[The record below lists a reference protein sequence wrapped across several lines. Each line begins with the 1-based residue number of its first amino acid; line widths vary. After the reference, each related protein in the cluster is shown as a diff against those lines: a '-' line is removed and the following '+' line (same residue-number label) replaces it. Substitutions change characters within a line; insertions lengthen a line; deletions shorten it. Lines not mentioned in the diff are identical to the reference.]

1 MDKNLL
7 ELVKQAQTNGT
18 KKVISETKVEEYT
31 AIPNSIALSV
41 ISVPFETPKLLERSV
56 SGAVTTPCVATSL
69 EYKVSAFKSQ
79 ARESLGDLTK
89 GCSIEIHGYD
99 VVTDAHG
106 CPVLDENG
114 NYKPILSN
122 EDGSD
127 KEPFSLMEFRPQFG
141 VNYNKQS
148 FARLKDTD
156 MLNLVPN
163 RGVPRKVRTVQKAD
177 GSESI
182 SDSVDWTK
190 LSGLQAMM
198 EKPLLNAKLDDN
210 KAFIEYLGHIPVA
223 SNAPSKQ
230 ATANADA
237 KAKVAPSHGSAKAKD
252 SVEDKDPFATE

>member
-1 MDKNLL
+1 MNMDKNLL

-79 ARESLGDLTK
+79 ARESLGELTK

-99 VVTDAHG
+99 VVTDG
-106 CPVLDENG
+106 DGLPVLDENG

-127 KEPFSLMEFRPQFG
+127 KEPFSLMEFRPNS
-141 VNYNKQS
+141 VSTTTSN
-148 FARLKDTD
+148 RL
-156 MLNLVPN
+156 LV
-163 RGVPRKVRTVQKAD
+163 
-177 GSESI
+177 
-182 SDSVDWTK
+182 
-190 LSGLQAMM
+190 
-198 EKPLLNAKLDDN
+198 
-210 KAFIEYLGHIPVA
+210 
-223 SNAPSKQ
+223 
-230 ATANADA
+230 
-237 KAKVAPSHGSAKAKD
+237 
-252 SVEDKDPFATE
+252 

>member
-7 ELVKQAQTNGT
+7 ELVKQAQQNGT
-18 KKVISETKVEEYT
+18 QRVISETKVEEYT

-41 ISVPFETPKLLERSV
+41 ISVPFGAPKLLERSI
-56 SGAVTTPCVATSL
+56 SGSLTTPCVATSL

-79 ARESLGDLTK
+79 GRETLGDLTK

-99 VVTDAHG
+99 VVTDSDG
-106 CPVLDENG
+106 VPVLDENG
-114 NYKPILSN
+114 NYKPIVSN

-127 KEPFSLMEFRPQFG
+127 KEAFSLMEFRPQFG
-141 VNYNKQS
+141 VNYNKQT

-198 EKPLLNAKLDDN
+198 EKPLLNAKLDGN
-210 KAFIEYLGHIPVA
+210 QAFLDYLGHIPVA
-223 SNAPSKQ
+223 SNAPSKL

-237 KAKVAPSHGSAKAKD
+237 KAKVAPSHGTTKAKD

>member
-1 MDKNLL
+1 MKQQTDLL
-7 ELVKQAQTNGT
+7 ELVKQAQETGT
-18 KKVISETKVEEYT
+18 KKVVSETKVEEYT
-31 AIPNSIALSV
+31 AIPNSIALSI

-56 SGAVTTPCVATSL
+56 SGSLTTPCVAT
-69 EYKVSAFKSQ
+69 EIQYKVSAFKSQ
-79 ARESLGDLTK
+79 ARESLGELTK

-99 VVTDAHG
+99 VITDADG
-106 CPVLDENG
+106 VPVLDENG
-114 NYKPILSN
+114 NYKLVTSN

-148 FARLKDTD
+148 FARLQGVD

-198 EKPLLNAKLDDN
+198 EKPLLNAKLEGN
-210 KAFIEYLGHIPVA
+210 QAFLDYVGHIPVA
-223 SNAPSKQ
+223 SNAPSKL
-230 ATANADA
+230 AANTGANPRMVPT
-237 KAKVAPSHGSAKAKD
+237 VAAKAKD

>member
-18 KKVISETKVEEYT
+18 KKVISETKVEEFT

-56 SGAVTTPCVATSL
+56 SGTLTTPCVAT
-69 EYKVSAFKSQ
+69 EIRYKVSAFKSQ
-79 ARESLGDLTK
+79 ARESLGELTK

-99 VVTDAHG
+99 VVTDADG
-106 CPVLDENG
+106 IPLLDENG
-114 NYKPILSN
+114 NYKPMTSN
-122 EDGSD
+122 EDCTD

-141 VNYNKQS
+141 INYNKQS
-148 FARLKDTD
+148 FARLQGVD

-210 KAFIEYLGHIPVA
+210 KEFLDYVGHIPVA
-223 SNAPSKQ
+223 SNAPSKL
-230 ATANADA
+230 ATANTGANPRMVPT
-237 KAKVAPSHGSAKAKD
+237 VAAKAKD

>member
-1 MDKNLL
+1 MDQNLL
-7 ELVKQAQTNGT
+7 NLVKQAQQNGT
-18 KKVISETKVEEYT
+18 KKVISETKVEEFT

-56 SGAVTTPCVATSL
+56 SGTLTTPCVAT
-69 EYKVSAFKSQ
+69 EIQYKVSAFKSQ
-79 ARESLGDLTK
+79 ARETLGDLTK

-99 VVTDAHG
+99 VVTDADG
-106 CPVLDENG
+106 VPVLDEDG
-114 NYKPILSN
+114 NYKPITSN

-127 KEPFSLMEFRPQFG
+127 KEASSLMEFRPQFG

-177 GSESI
+177 GTESV

-198 EKPLLNAKLDDN
+198 EKPLLNAKLDGN
-210 KAFIEYLGHIPVA
+210 QAFLDYLGHIPVA
-223 SNAPSKQ
+223 SNAPSKL
-230 ATANADA
+230 ATANAGA
-237 KAKVAPSHGSAKAKD
+237 NSRMVPTVAAKAKD
-252 SVEDKDPFATE
+252 SVEDKDPFANE